1 MGEHGASRE
10 RNTERMIGDRLT
22 RGMAA
27 RFLWGGL
34 VLLCLIGLFVARS
47 QKTTAL
53 NTQIQ
58 EAQDRASHYANTTVA
73 DAAIVDTRAD
83 KITFDKKGFEIATE
97 GDVFT
102 DPTVVRL
109 RVWDKDGLLL
119 ASTDPS
125 EAVGELV
132 AADPLLT
139 NALAGTT
146 AAQVVEDDF
155 TYSTVGAPRTQTN
168 LLESFTPFR
177 VKDQVQPV
185 GAVQVDFLYGQLQ
198 AAASSPWD
206 KVSRAFLFFAVVF
219 ALLFVLSLVRR
230 PLTPEQRVIAQAPQ
244 PAEAPARVS
253 RPKDDVQN
261 AALEEELQVAREQL
275 KQASEAF
282 AFLEAKM
289 KDGTAQASSVDVDAA
304 MARITEL
311 EAALQRAE
319 HDAEEART
327 VSVSQDDLEQV
338 RRDADERVAELE
350 RQMKEEA
357 AKPDPEIEALRSKLA
372 DAERRAQTAEAS
384 LASARSDVAAA
395 RQEVEAVAP
404 EAMPMGLIEELE
416 AKVAKAE
423 ARAKEAEEEALRIT
437 PEANDLRAKLAQAAA
452 RKKLGSSS

>member
-1 MGEHGASRE
+1 M
-10 RNTERMIGDRLT
+10 MIGDRLT
-22 RGMAA
+22 RSMAA

-34 VLLCLIGLFVARS
+34 VVLCLIGLFVARS

-58 EAQDRASHYANTTVA
+58 DAEARASHYANTTVA
-73 DAAIVDTRAD
+73 DAAIVDSRSD

-102 DPTVVRL
+102 DPTVARL

-155 TYSTVGAPRTQTN
+155 TYSTVGAPRTRTN

-206 KVSRAFLFFAVVF
+206 KWSRAFLFFAVFF
-219 ALLFVLSLVRR
+219 AVLFLVSLVRR
-230 PLTPEQRVIAQAPQ
+230 PVSREQRTLAQAPVTTVATATV
-244 PAEAPARVS
+244 PPPV
-253 RPKDDVQN
+253 DDVQS
-261 AALEEELQVAREQL
+261 AELEEELQVAREQL

-289 KDGTAQASSVDVDAA
+289 KDGSAQASSVDVDAA
-304 MARITEL
+304 MSRIGEL

-319 HDAEEART
+319 HDVEEARSG
-327 VSVSQDDLEQV
+327 SVSQDDLEQV

-350 RQMKEEA
+350 RQMKEDA
-357 AKPDPEIEALRSKLA
+357 AKPDPEIEQLRLKLA
-372 DAERRAQTAEAS
+372 EAERRAQFAESS
-384 LASARSDVAAA
+384 LAAARSDVQAAK
-395 RQEVEAVAP
+395 QEVEAAP
-404 EAMPMGLIEELE
+404 ESVPSGLIEELE
-416 AKVAKAE
+416 AKVAEAE

>member
-1 MGEHGASRE
+1 
-10 RNTERMIGDRLT
+10 MIGDRLT

-34 VLLCLIGLFVARS
+34 VLLCLIGLFVAQS

-58 EAQDRASHYANTTVA
+58 DAEARATHYANTTIA
-73 DAAIVDTRAD
+73 DAAIVDNRSD

-102 DPTVVRL
+102 DPTVARL

-119 ASTDPS
+119 ASTSTDPS

-132 AADPLLT
+132 SSDPLLT

-146 AAQVVEDDF
+146 AAQVVEDSF
-155 TYSTVGAPRTQTN
+155 TYSTVGAPRTRTN

-206 KVSRAFLFFAVVF
+206 KWSRAFLFFAVFF
-219 ALLFVLSLVRR
+219 ALLFLVSLVRR
-230 PLTPEQRVIAQAPQ
+230 PLSREQRVLAQAPETTV
-244 PAEAPARVS
+244 ATATVAAPI
-253 RPKDDVQN
+253 DDVQN

-289 KDGTAQASSVDVDAA
+289 KDGSAQASSVDVDAA
-304 MARITEL
+304 MSRIGEL
-311 EAALQRAE
+311 EAALRKAE
-319 HDAEEART
+319 NDAEEART
-327 VSVSQDDLEQV
+327 GSVSQHDLEQV
-338 RRDADERVAELE
+338 RRDADERVAQLE
-350 RQMKEEA
+350 RQMKEDA
-357 AKPDPEIEALRSKLA
+357 AKPDPEIEALRAKLA
-372 DAERRAQTAEAS
+372 EAERRAQFAETS
-384 LASARSDVAAA
+384 LAAARSDVQAAK
-395 RQEVEAVAP
+395 QEVEAAP
-404 EAMPMGLIEELE
+404 ESVPTGLIEELE
-416 AKVAKAE
+416 AKVAEAE

>member
-1 MGEHGASRE
+1 
-10 RNTERMIGDRLT
+10 MIGDRLT
-22 RGMAA
+22 RSVAA

-34 VLLCLIGLFVARS
+34 VVLCLIGLFVARS

-58 EAQDRASHYANTTVA
+58 DAQERATGYANTTIA
-73 DAAIVDTRAD
+73 DLAVVDTRANT
-83 KITFDKKGFEIATE
+83 ITFDKKSFEIATE

-102 DPTVVRL
+102 DPTIARL
-109 RVWDKDGLLL
+109 RVWDADGLLL

-139 NALAGTT
+139 NALDGTT
-146 AAQVVEDDF
+146 AAQVVRDDF
-155 TYSTVGAPRTQTN
+155 SYSTVGAPRTTSD

-185 GAVQVDFLYGQLQ
+185 GAVQVDFLYARLQ

-206 KVSRAFLFFAVVF
+206 KLSRGFLFFAVLF
-219 ALLFVLSLVRR
+219 ALLFLLSLVRR
-230 PLTPEQRVIAQAPQ
+230 PLSREQRLIALTPNTGAVPTTTPAPLTDAQ
-244 PAEAPARVS
+244 S
-253 RPKDDVQN
+253 

-275 KQASEAF
+275 EQASEAF

-289 KDGTAQASSVDVDAA
+289 KDGA
-304 MARITEL
+304 
-311 EAALQRAE
+311 
-319 HDAEEART
+319 EART
-327 VSVSQDDLEQV
+327 GAVSQDDLDQV
-338 RRDADERVAELE
+338 RRQADERVAELE
-350 RQMKEEA
+350 RQMKEDA
-357 AKPDPEIEALRSKLA
+357 AKPDPEIEQLRAKLA
-372 DAERRAQTAEAS
+372 EAESGAQSAESSLSTARA
-384 LASARSDVAAA
+384 DVAAA
-395 RQEVEAVAP
+395 KQEVEAAP
-404 EAMPMGLIEELE
+404 ATAALMGLLEELE
-416 AKVAKAE
+416 AKVAEAE